1 MPISKP
7 SHYVESIEILTEPE
21 RRRRRTAQEKIA
33 IVQETLEPG
42 ASVSAVARR
51 HGVNANQVFGWRK
64 QYQEGSLAAVKAG
77 ETVVP
82 ASELAAAIKELQR
95 LLGKKTLEVEILKE
109 AVEWGRSLKP
119 DCALALAAGGR
130 PMKTVCEVLGVAR
143 SAVAVKRVRSS
154 DWRDGRRAR
163 VTNDAGLVEEIQA
176 HVAHLPTY
184 GYRRVWALLRRSR
197 EQSGAPCINV
207 KRVYRVMREHQLLLR
222 RPGVRQ
228 DKRRH
233 DGRVAVDRSNTRW
246 CSDGFEFRC
255 DDGTPLRVTFALD
268 CCDREA
274 ISWAATT
281 GGHSGDVVRDVML
294 AAVEQRFG
302 TTQAAQSIEW
312 LTDNGSAYIDHRTRS
327 FARELG
333 LEPLTTPVRSPQ
345 SNGMAESF
353 VKTMKHNYVAY
364 MDKPDAPTALSRL
377 AIAFEH
383 YNERHPHKAL
393 KYRSPREFRRNAVSS
408 T

>member
-1 MPISKP
+1 M
-7 SHYVESIEILTEPE
+7 
-21 RRRRRTAQEKIA
+21 
-33 IVQETLEPG
+33 
-42 ASVSAVARR
+42 
-51 HGVNANQVFGWRK
+51 
-64 QYQEGSLAAVKAG
+64 
-77 ETVVP
+77 
-82 ASELAAAIKELQR
+82 
-95 LLGKKTLEVEILKE
+95 
-109 AVEWGRSLKP
+109 
-119 DCALALAAGGR
+119 
-130 PMKTVCEVLGVAR
+130 
-143 SAVAVKRVRSS
+143 
-154 DWRDGRRAR
+154 
-163 VTNDAGLVEEIQA
+163 TNDAGLVEEIQA
-176 HVAHLPTY
+176 HVTHLPTY

-197 EQSGAPCINV
+197 EMVGAPCINA

-233 DGRVAVDRSNTRW
+233 DGRIAVDRSNTRW

-302 TTQAAQSIEW
+302 TAQAAQPIEW
-312 LTDNGSAYIDHRTRS
+312 LTDNGSAYIDHRTRT

-364 MDKPDAPTALSRL
+364 MDKPDAATALSRL
-377 AIAFEH
+377 AMAFEH

-393 KYRSPREFRRNAVSS
+393 KYRSPREFRRAAVSS

>member
-1 MPISKP
+1 
-7 SHYVESIEILTEPE
+7 
-21 RRRRRTAQEKIA
+21 
-33 IVQETLEPG
+33 
-42 ASVSAVARR
+42 
-51 HGVNANQVFGWRK
+51 
-64 QYQEGSLAAVKAG
+64 
-77 ETVVP
+77 
-82 ASELAAAIKELQR
+82 
-95 LLGKKTLEVEILKE
+95 
-109 AVEWGRSLKP
+109 
-119 DCALALAAGGR
+119 
-130 PMKTVCEVLGVAR
+130 MKTVCEVLGVAR
-143 SAVAVKRVRSS
+143 SAVAVKRTRSS

-207 KRVYRVMREHQLLLR
+207 KRVYRVMREHPLLLR
-222 RPGVRQ
+222 RPGVRR

-274 ISWAATT
+274 MSWAATT

-302 TTQAAQSIEW
+302 TTQAAQPIEW

-364 MDKPDAPTALSRL
+364 MDKSDAPTALSRL
-377 AIAFEH
+377 AIALPDLRVQQFQINRRLVRRRTAHAEH
-383 YNERHPHKAL
+383 VRRALLQLPFPFRDLVRVYIELLRQFGQCPLAFDRCQCHLRLNAAECVRRVLFVIFQVPLPALSLAQAPVAPLIRLSKFAQPPLSVRPHNAPHCNELATTI
-393 KYRSPREFRRNAVSS
+393 F
-408 T
+408 